1 MLGWRILSQGEY
13 KLNIPELSDDEK
25 KLILAVQERIKEIAR
40 LASAETEEECKK
52 IINDAVKYCASQ
64 NGFYL
69 NKTQITY
76 LSEIAFMHIY
86 GFGFLEPLINDNEIE
101 EISIIGPNKPAY
113 VYIRKIGWKKVN
125 AIFETDAAISE
136 TINKMARVL
145 GRHITMQNP
154 RLDAILP
161 NGSRLHASLP
171 PVSDG
176 EMTIR
181 KFRQRP
187 FSPKE
192 LCTELLAPEVMALLS
207 MIMQCDFSL
216 LIAGNTASGKTTTMN
231 ALFSFVP
238 STDRII
244 ITEETPEINIPHKHQ
259 LRLVANK
266 ELGIGLKDLVY
277 DSLRMRP
284 DRMIVGE
291 VRNKEETEALFDV
304 LLAGQARG
312 SYATFHA
319 QSANEALSR
328 LGGFGVRK
336 DDLGSID
343 CIIVQRRMVEYDS
356 KKRECREVRKIT
368 EIAEFSV
375 DRNMANVF
383 YSNGKLAIEKCSLL
397 DKIAENFGL
406 ERDQAID
413 EIKKRKAMIS
423 NASMDYL
430 GFFKEVQEKLYGGE
444 CNV

>member
-13 KLNIPELSDDEK
+13 KLNIPELSVDEK
-25 KLILAVQERIKEIAR
+25 ELILTVQERIKEVAR
-40 LASAETEEECKK
+40 LVSAETGEERKK
-52 IINDAVKYCASQ
+52 IINNAVKYCAGQ
-64 NGFYL
+64 QGFYL
-69 NKTQITY
+69 NTVQITY

-86 GFGFLEPLINDNEIE
+86 GFGFLEQLIEDNEIE
-101 EISIIGPNKPAY
+101 EISIIGPNKPVY
-113 VYIRKIGWKKVN
+113 VYIRKTGWKKVN
-125 AIFETDAAISE
+125 AVFETEAAIGE
-136 TINKMARVL
+136 VINKMARVL

-171 PVSDG
+171 PISDG

-181 KFRQRP
+181 KFRQMP

-192 LCTELLAPEVMALLS
+192 LCTDLLSPEVMALLS

-238 STDRII
+238 ATERIV

-319 QSANEALSR
+319 QSANEAFSR
-328 LGGFGVRK
+328 LSGFGIRK

-356 KKRECREVRKIT
+356 KKRECKEIRKIT
-368 EIAEFSV
+368 EIAEFAG
-375 DRNMANVF
+375 NEKQANVF
-383 YSNGKLAIEKCSLL
+383 YTNGKLALEKCSLV
-397 DKIAENFGL
+397 DRIAENFGL
-406 ERDQAID
+406 EKDQILD
-413 EIKKRKAMIS
+413 EMIKRKTMIS
-423 NASMDYL
+423 DASADYL
-430 GFFKEVQEKLYGGE
+430 GFFKDIQTKLYGGE
-444 CNV
+444 CDV

>member
-1 MLGWRILSQGEY
+1 MLGWRILSQGEH
-13 KLNIPELSDDEK
+13 KLDIPELSVGEK
-25 KLILAVQERIKEIAR
+25 ELILSVQERIKEIAR
-40 LASAETEEECKK
+40 VSSAETEEECRK
-52 IINDAVKYCASQ
+52 IISDAVKYCASQ

-69 NKTQITY
+69 NNTQIEY
-76 LSEIAFMHIY
+76 LCKIAFMHIY

-101 EISIIGPNKPAY
+101 EISIVGPNKPAY
-113 VYIRKIGWKKVN
+113 VYIRKTGWKKVN
-125 AIFETDAAISE
+125 ATFETDAAIGE
-136 TINKMARVL
+136 LINKMARVL

-171 PVSDG
+171 PISDG
-176 EMTIR
+176 EITIR

-192 LCTELLAPEVMALLS
+192 LCSNLLTTEVMALLS

-216 LIAGNTASGKTTTMN
+216 LVAGNTASGKTTTMN

-238 STDRII
+238 ATERII

-291 VRNKEETEALFDV
+291 VRNKEESEALFDV

-328 LGGFGVRK
+328 LCGFGIRN

-343 CIIVQRRMVEYDS
+343 CIIVQRRMMEYNS
-356 KKRECREVRKIT
+356 KKRECKEVRKIT
-368 EIAEFSV
+368 EIAEFV
-375 DRNMANVF
+375 GGEKQANVF
-383 YSNGKLAIEKCSLL
+383 YANGKFEIEKCGLM

-406 ERDQAID
+406 KRDQILD
-413 EIKKRKAMIS
+413 EIKKRKTMIS
-423 NASMDYL
+423 DASVDHL
-430 GFFKEVQEKLYGGE
+430 DFFNEIQTKLYGGE
-444 CNV
+444 SSV

>member
-13 KLNIPELSDDEK
+13 KLNIPEISDDGK
-25 KLILAVQERIKEIAR
+25 KLILSVQERIKEIAR
-40 LASAETEEECKK
+40 LESAETEEECKQ
-52 IINDAVKYCASQ
+52 IINNAVKHCADQ
-64 NGFYL
+64 QGFYL
-69 NKTQITY
+69 NKIQTTY
-76 LSEIAFMHIY
+76 LSEIAFMHIH
-86 GFGFLEPLINDNEIE
+86 GFGFLEPLIEDNEIE

-113 VYIRKIGWKKVN
+113 VYIRNTGWKKVN
-125 AIFETDAAISE
+125 AVFETDAAIGE

-171 PVSDG
+171 PISDG

-192 LCTELLAPEVMALLS
+192 LCVDLLAPEAMALLS

-216 LIAGNTASGKTTTMN
+216 IIAGNTASGKTTTMN

-238 STDRII
+238 STERIV

-284 DRMIVGE
+284 DRMVVGE

-319 QSANEALSR
+319 QSANEAFSR
-328 LGGFGVRK
+328 LNGFGIRK
-336 DDLGSID
+336 DDLSSID
-343 CIIVQRRMVEYDS
+343 CIVVQRRMVEYDS
-356 KKRECREVRKIT
+356 KKRECKEVRKII
-368 EIAEFSV
+368 EIAEFAG
-375 DRNMANVF
+375 NEKQANVF
-383 YSNGKLAIEKCSLL
+383 YVNGKFEIEKCCLL
-397 DKIAENFGL
+397 DRIAENFGL
-406 ERDQAID
+406 ERDQILD
-413 EIKKRKAMIS
+413 EMKKRKAMILE
-423 NASMDYL
+423 ASTDYL
-430 GFFKEVQEKLYGGE
+430 GFFKDIQTKLYGGG
-444 CNV
+444 CDV